1 MSLLLDARK
10 KSQQALSASGEGNS
24 AGRELSLEPLS
35 GAAAQSAVSSSAT
48 SLHVDPAIDNQARRA
63 GQNLFKAKSPIP
75 SHARA
80 SINRNLLMAL
90 SITIAFLLTGA
101 GYVWYTISP
110 SNSLPVRAMPIPA
123 PHAEP
128 LLATAPPQ
136 NNLVP
141 EIVSPRSDTA
151 VRAPIPKLTNTRKA
165 SLTKSSPPPAQQDN
179 SVHVV
184 EQHQDEPI
192 DALLNNAYLAYRS
205 GKLEQAQ
212 QLYREALNLDS
223 NNTDALLG
231 LAVIAQRRGVESMA
245 AHYYAKVL
253 ALDPRNAVANAGMSA
268 LTTDDNRESRLKTLL
283 NEQQDSASLHFAL
296 GNYYAGLA
304 RWGEAQSAYFDAY
317 KLEPDNAEL
326 AFNLA
331 TSLDHLG
338 QKKLAAQYYQRAL
351 QLDAG
356 NHAGFDHA
364 KISLRIEEL
373 TGMARSRP

>member
-10 KSQQALSASGEGNS
+10 KSQQALSASGGEGTS
-24 AGRELSLEPLS
+24 AGRELSLEPHS
-35 GAAAQSAVSSSAT
+35 GSASQSAAASS
-48 SLHVDPAIDNQARRA
+48 PADSFTDNTARMA
-63 GQNLFKAKSPIP
+63 GQNLFNAKSNAP
-75 SHARA
+75 SLAPPG
-80 SINRNLLMAL
+80 INRNLLMVL
-90 SITIAFLLTGA
+90 GVTILLLIAGA
-101 GYVWYTISP
+101 GYVWYIISP
-110 SNSLPVRAMPIPA
+110 GNSQPTRPMPA
-123 PHAEP
+123 PVPHQEA
-128 LLATAPPQ
+128 LLSTAPPK

-141 EIVSPRSDTA
+141 EIASPYSAAQETSHLSKLPHVRKPFAKAVS
-151 VRAPIPKLTNTRKA
+151 A
-165 SLTKSSPPPAQQDN
+165 SPQAQKN
-179 SVHVV
+179 NPVHII

-192 DALLNNAYLAYRS
+192 DALLSNAYLAYRS

-212 QLYREALNLDS
+212 QLYREALDLDS

-231 LAVIAQRRGVESMA
+231 LAVIAQRRGVDSMA
-245 AHYYAKVL
+245 AHYYAKVM

-296 GNYYAGLA
+296 GNYYASQA
-304 RWGEAQSAYFDAY
+304 RWGEAQPAYFDAY

-331 TSLDHLG
+331 ASLDHLG

-364 KISLRIEEL
+364 KTSKRIEEL
-373 TGMARSRP
+373 TH

>member
-10 KSQQALSASGEGNS
+10 KSQQALSATGGEGNP
-24 AGRELSLEPLS
+24 AGGELSLQPLS
-35 GAAAQSAVSSSAT
+35 GSPSQSTLTPSAAAVPAD
-48 SLHVDPAIDNQARRA
+48 LAIDSPSRRA
-63 GQNLFKAKSPIP
+63 GQNLFNAKSIAP

-80 SINRNLLMAL
+80 SINHNLLAAL
-90 SITIAFLLTGA
+90 GVTILFLVAGA
-101 GYVWYTISP
+101 GYVWYSILP
-110 SNSLPVRAMPIPA
+110 SNSQPVRAMPIPA

-128 LLATAPPQ
+128 LLVTAAPH

-141 EIVSPRSDTA
+141 EIVSPIRTSPEPL
-151 VRAPIPKLTNTRKA
+151 PIRKLTSTRKPYA
-165 SLTKSSPPPAQQDN
+165 QALSAPAPAPAQQTN
-179 SVHVV
+179 SVHIV

-192 DALLNNAYLAYRS
+192 DALLSNAYVAYRS
-205 GKLEQAQ
+205 GKLDQAQ
-212 QLYREALNLDS
+212 QLYREALNLDP

-231 LAVIAQRRGVESMA
+231 LAVISQRRGVDSMA
-245 AHYYAKVL
+245 AHYYAKVM

-296 GNYYAGLA
+296 GNYYAGQA
-304 RWGEAQSAYFDAY
+304 RWGEAQPAYFDAY
-317 KLEPDNAEL
+317 KLEPENAEL

-356 NHAGFDHA
+356 NHVGFDHA

-373 TGMARSRP
+373 TH